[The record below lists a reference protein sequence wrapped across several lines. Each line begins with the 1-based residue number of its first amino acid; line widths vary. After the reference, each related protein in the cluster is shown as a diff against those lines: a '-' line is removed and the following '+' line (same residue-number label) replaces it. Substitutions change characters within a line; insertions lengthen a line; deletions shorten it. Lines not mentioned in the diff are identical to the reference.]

1 MAAPGIDIQALRRR
15 SDGSL
20 LPHMQVV
27 GFHVE
32 GATPSPIVGSTLLS
46 SLPAG
51 AGSPSPVIIPPTF
64 QVCYTQHVCKHTDSC
79 AGLYRVSWL
88 LLFGRD
94 LGGWPPVC
102 QFESAHL
109 PF

>member
-1 MAAPGIDIQALRRR
+1 MAAPGIDIAALRRR
-15 SDGSL
+15 SDGMV

-32 GATPSPIVGSTLLS
+32 GATPSPIIGSTLLS

-64 QVCYTQHVCKHTDSC
+64 QASQLTITQFGVTAC
-79 AGLYRVSWL
+79 ASVHWY
-88 LLFGRD
+88 
-94 LGGWPPVC
+94 
-102 QFESAHL
+102 
-109 PF
+109 